1 MDTDDPFFKTT
12 IDDKTVVKPVPGG
25 RSADIRRVQATPP
38 STTAMSGGPLP
49 RLGKLNPLESA
60 ASGLLALLTQLK
72 NSRSHHDPS
81 GLKNQIIREINDFQN
96 DALHKD
102 VDQKTVSTA
111 RYVLCTALDDAV
123 LNTPWGNNS
132 NWAQQSL
139 LSTFHKE
146 VSGGERFFKI
156 LKSLG
161 QNPGQNIDL
170 LELMYLCLALGFEGR
185 YRIVENGKDK
195 LAQIRDWLYR
205 LISQE
210 RGTVERTL
218 SPHWEGVVEQKN
230 PLLRFMPMWVFI
242 AIAAGLLATLFVV
255 LLLHL
260 NHLSDP
266 VFKQVYSIDVAVT
279 QPPEPPPEPPLQII
293 IERAPEITLS
303 ELLALEIRNNQ
314 VNVSENEEFS
324 KVTISGDSLF
334 RSGRADVNKSVTPL
348 LHRVGESL
356 NQLTGAIL
364 ITGHSDSDPIKT
376 VRFPSN
382 WHLSQTRADAVAK
395 IINANLDE
403 PERITV
409 EGRADLE
416 PIATNDTREGK
427 ARNRRVEII
436 LYR

>member
-25 RSADIRRVQATPP
+25 RSADISRVQATP
-38 STTAMSGGPLP
+38 STATAMSGGPLP

-60 ASGLLALLTQLK
+60 ASGLLTLLTQLK
-72 NSRSHHDPS
+72 NSRSHPDPN
-81 GLKNQIIREINDFQN
+81 GLKNQIVREINDFQN

-102 VDQKTVSTA
+102 VDRKTISTA
-111 RYVLCTALDDAV
+111 GYVLCTALDDAV
-123 LNTPWGNNS
+123 LNTPWGNTS
-132 NWAQQSL
+132 GWAQQSL

-161 QNPGQNIDL
+161 QNPGKNIDL

-185 YRIVENGKDK
+185 YRIVQNGKDK
-195 LAQIRDWLYR
+195 LAQIKDWLYR
-205 LISQE
+205 IISQE
-210 RGTVERTL
+210 RGAVERTL
-218 SPHWEGVVEQKN
+218 SPHCEGVIEQQS

-242 AIAAGLLATLFVV
+242 AIAAGLLATLFVI

-260 NHLSDP
+260 NQLSDP
-266 VFKQVYSIDVAVT
+266 VFKEVYSINAAVT

-293 IERAPEITLS
+293 IETAPEITLPQ
-303 ELLALEIRNNQ
+303 LLAPEIDAGQ
-314 VNVSENEEFS
+314 VNVSEREEFS
-324 KVTISGDSLF
+324 KVTISSDSLF
-334 RSGRADVNKSVTPL
+334 RSGRADIDNAVTPL
-348 LHRVGESL
+348 IHRIGESL
-356 NQLTGAIL
+356 NQLAGAIL

-395 IINANLDE
+395 IISANLDE